1 MKKILQFFIIGFTT
15 LVGCTV
21 IDSGEVG
28 VVRHFGAVQPYA
40 LPEGIHFLRPWP
52 FSTVEDVN
60 IQTTAIKVD
69 TTGSSKDL
77 QATDTSVAVQFSIQ
91 PATAPF
97 ILQRFGNKEVFTSV
111 VIEPAIQETVKA
123 VTAKFTAEELITK
136 RAKVKIGIEEDL
148 KMFVSKILE
157 DKGIPGAV
165 RFANVAITNF
175 KFSKEFDAAIE
186 AKVKAEQ
193 DALRA
198 ENEKKRLITQ
208 AEGAF
213 SEKKLQADAKA
224 YQIEIESKARAEAID
239 RESKALK
246 GSPELIELRM
256 VERWNGS
263 LPTYTG
269 SSIPLMKVIQ

>member
-1 MKKILQFFIIGFTT
+1 MSFIFIFFI
-15 LVGCTV
+15 GCTV
-21 IDSGEVG
+21 VDSGEVG
-28 VVRHFGAVQPYA
+28 VVRHFGAVQPNP
-40 LPEGIHFLRPWP
+40 LSEGFHFLRPWP

-60 IQTTAIKVD
+60 VQTTAIKVD

-77 QATDTSVAVQFSIQ
+77 QTADTSVEVQFSIQ

-97 ILQRFGNKEVFTSV
+97 ILRNFGNKEVFTSV

-123 VTAKFTAEELITK
+123 VTARFTAEELITK
-136 RAKVKIGIEEDL
+136 REQVKIGIEGAL
-148 KMFVSKILE
+148 KSFVTKTLE
-157 DKGIPGAV
+157 DKGISGAV

-175 KFSKEFDAAIE
+175 KFSREFDAAIE

-208 AEGAF
+208 AEGTFA
-213 SEKKLQADAKA
+213 EKKLQADAQA

-246 GSPELIELRM
+246 GNSELIELRM